1 MTFSVPFEP
10 FPPDEPGVAGKDPL
24 LRHAFRGAITAADAY
39 RAVRQALRVDRDAF
53 RVGNRFYPKDRFR
66 EIAFVALGNASA
78 SMSLATV
85 HALGD
90 RVTQGFVVGPEEPP
104 AEVPFRFQKS
114 GGVAFGSSEAR
125 SGCGAVQ
132 ELAGGLGSRDLLV
145 VLLSAGAL
153 EVLALPPEGTDGT
166 SWSGWLNGLLQS
178 GSTGAEVALLAR
190 LFGSGAVAGRLAR
203 AAGDATVA
211 TLIVERGD
219 GPSRLGGGPTCP
231 PTESER
237 EEARAVLD
245 RLGLSS
251 RLSSNERAL
260 LVEDPTRSHPL
271 PPNVHRPVVIA
282 QPGDALR
289 GAAEA
294 IAERKWFPRRGILP
308 AGEGPEAAANTFLDR
323 VEQEIGRAGDV
334 RATGDRRRLAVLATT
349 TLGLPEGVDERNGFG
364 RFLRTAADRVRRRGT
379 VIGLLRTAGAPKD
392 ALGAPGRLVAAA
404 TGSTTASQPFQYR
417 SISMRSGITD
427 VGCLAVALVPF
438 EGTS

>member
-260 LVEDPTRSHPL
+260 LGGSDPI
-271 PPNVHRPVVIA
+271 PPSPAERASSGGHRPARRCPSRRGRSDRGTKVVPA
-282 QPGDALR
+282 PRDTSGGRRSGGCGEHLSRPR
-289 GAAEA
+289 GAGDRA
-294 IAERKWFPRRGILP
+294 RG
-308 AGEGPEAAANTFLDR
+308 
-323 VEQEIGRAGDV
+323 GRAGDGASSGS
-334 RATGDRRRLAVLATT
+334 RRIGDDHPR
-349 TLGLPEGVDERNGFG
+349 
-364 RFLRTAADRVRRRGT
+364 
-379 VIGLLRTAGAPKD
+379 
-392 ALGAPGRLVAAA
+392 APGRRRRTERIWKIPSNRGRSCTSPGHRDRTVANRRSSEGCPRGARPSGRSRDGLDDRFA
-404 TGSTTASQPFQYR
+404 TVS
-417 SISMRSGITD
+417 
-427 VGCLAVALVPF
+427 VPF
-438 EGTS
+438 DFHA